1 MVHDYEKIAK
11 GIKQDAKEFGSRAS
25 DAYHE
30 HVPVHKRP
38 AFWALFIIVCL
49 IVASVVGFL
58 LPG

>member
-1 MVHDYEKIAK
+1 MPHDYKKTAES
-11 GIKQDAKEFGSRAS
+11 IKQDASEFGSHAS

-38 AFWALFIIVCL
+38 VFWALFIIVCL
-49 IVASVVGFL
+49 IVGSVVAAL